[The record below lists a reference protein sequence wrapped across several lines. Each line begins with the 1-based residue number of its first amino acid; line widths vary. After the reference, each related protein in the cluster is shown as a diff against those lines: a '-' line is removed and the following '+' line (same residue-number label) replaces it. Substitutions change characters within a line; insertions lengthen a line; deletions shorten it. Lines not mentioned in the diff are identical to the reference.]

1 MSSEDGEMYIMS
13 PSGDEEWVSP
23 TPAGAAVAE
32 AVSESTDVSSEDIDD
47 LGAYVDPGNVRAVLD
62 GSDENVTFEVEGHD
76 VTVTADGDIDV
87 A

>member
-1 MSSEDGEMYIMS
+1 MSSEDGTVYIMS

-23 TPAGAAVAE
+23 MPAGAAVTE
-32 AVSESTDVSSEDIDD
+32 AVTGATDLSDEDVDD
-47 LGAYVDPGNVRAVLD
+47 LESYVDLGDLRAVLD
-62 GSDENVTFEVEGHD
+62 GDEDEVTFEVEGND

>member
-13 PSGDEEWVSP
+13 PSGDEDWVSP

-32 AVSESTDVSSEDIDD
+32 AVSEATDVSAEEIDD
-47 LGAYVDPGNVRAVLD
+47 IEAYVDPADLRAVLD
-62 GSDENVTFEVEGHD
+62 GDDENVTFDVEGHD